1 MKKSTTFLLALFL
14 VLSTNYHKA
23 NAQVK
28 ELTPASKD
36 IWKPLPQFQ
45 VSKPTEHH
53 WYAIENENN
62 QAYWN
67 AVDVTSII
75 ICLKSGMNSDAISD
89 LITKYG
95 LQSTT
100 SKSMFPEVINFFVF
114 KVPNSSKDKV
124 MQIIQDGKQNNAV
137 DYIEP
142 EAIIRQEDCYSNDP
156 YNYPN
161 SGWKQWSIHTTAIDS
176 AWCTAYMGAWGQ
188 WIGIIDNACDYTHPD
203 IGTIYEYDFA
213 DMDSDVMPD
222 GTGTQDHGTHVT
234 GIAGGRISN
243 SIGISGVS
251 NDTVYFAKAVKN
263 GETLFDNTA
272 IVNAIND
279 MAVEAK
285 VRVVNMSFGAT
296 APNATIQSA
305 CDNAWSHNKLLVAAA
320 GNDASNENFYPA
332 GYTSVISVGSVGVD
346 PISYYPTFSTA
357 FSNYGAKQELT
368 APGGNNDGSIWDIWS
383 TLPSNSYGYK
393 AGTSMASPMVA
404 GLASLV
410 FDVNPS
416 LTNAEARTI
425 LQESVY
431 DLGTTGWDEYY
442 GYGMICGYC
451 AVLNAASYISPTAIT
466 TLDPSTKSAII
477 FPNPNNGEFTIRFSK
492 TGNSKQICIYNSL
505 GQNVLTTT
513 TNDNDISTDI
523 STQPSGIYYIK
534 IKDGT
539 YEDVKM
545 ISLIK

>member
-1 MKKSTTFLLALFL
+1 MKKSITFLLTLFT
-14 VLSTNYHKA
+14 VLAINSPKA

-45 VSKPTEHH
+45 PLPQFAHH

-62 QAYWN
+62 PKYWS
-67 AVDVTSII
+67 AVDVNHII
-75 ICLKSGMNSDAISD
+75 ICLKSGMTTNVISD

-95 LQSTT
+95 LQLTT
-100 SKSMFPEVINFFVF
+100 SKSMFPDVINFFVF
-114 KVPNSSKDKV
+114 KVPNGSKDKV
-124 MQIIQDGKQNNAV
+124 MQIIHEGKQNNAV

-142 EAIIRQEDCYSNDP
+142 EAIIKQEDCYSNDP

-176 AWCTAYMGAWGQ
+176 AWCTAYMGTEGQ

-279 MAVEAK
+279 MAIEAK

-296 APNATIQSA
+296 APNATIQAA
-305 CDNAWSHNKLLVAAA
+305 CDNAWSNNKLLVAAA
-320 GNDASNENFYPA
+320 GNDASSENFYPA

-357 FSNYGAKQELT
+357 FSNYGVKQELT
-368 APGGNNDGSIWDIWS
+368 APGGNADGSVWDIWS

-410 FDVNPS
+410 FDVNPT
-416 LTNAEARTI
+416 LTNAEARII

-451 AVLNAASYISPTAIT
+451 AVLNAASYVPPTAIT
-466 TLDPSTKSAII
+466 TLDSATKSAMI
-477 FPNPNNGEFTIRFSK
+477 FPNPSNGVFTVRFP
-492 TGNSKQICIYNSL
+492 NSGSTKQIFIYNSL
-505 GQNVLTTT
+505 GQSVFTTT
-513 TNDNDISTDI
+513 TNDSNIYADISNET
-523 STQPSGIYYIK
+523 SGIYYIK
-534 IKDGT
+534 IKDGK

-545 ISLIK
+545 ISLVK